1 MAVLV
6 LGLKQ
11 LTQLQQAQQ
20 KLDQVIFQK
29 HHQTRSATRSARIL
43 AFMVELAELANV
55 HRGFKYWSHKRVVN
69 RTLLLEE
76 YVDALHFLLSL
87 TIDLPSS
94 LITWSIETHTPQ
106 DLSSFTAYIF
116 ALFTDSLLL
125 VQQFDCVVLHKIL
138 TLFLCLGSTL
148 GFTSVA
154 VVDAYWKKYHIN
166 QQRQQEQY

>member
-1 MAVLV
+1 M
-6 LGLKQ
+6 
-11 LTQLQQAQQ
+11 
-20 KLDQVIFQK
+20 
-29 HHQTRSATRSARIL
+29 
-43 AFMVELAELANV
+43 
-55 HRGFKYWSHKRVVN
+55 N

-154 VVDAYWKKYHIN
+154 VVDAY
-166 QQRQQEQY
+166 